1 MKKVIGIDL
10 GTTNS
15 VASFKRSNSVE
26 IIRNEDSEELTRS
39 CISKN
44 NDELIVGRIAFGN
57 LGRNAE
63 DVILS
68 IKRLMGMSISDP
80 NIEKMIEQRKD
91 LFGYYKYN
99 IAKQSGSTDAI
110 AVIIQGKEYTPE
122 QMSSEILKKIKFI
135 AENHL
140 RDEVTNAVITVPAYF
155 SEKQKTATRI
165 AANMAGLKVSQL
177 LAEPTAAAIAYGV
190 DELALG
196 QAKTVLVYD
205 FGGGTF
211 DLSVLNIIDGQY
223 FEMGTSGDRWLG
235 GDDIDR
241 AIQRYV
247 IERIANEY
255 NLQDINNIISSL
267 SDRKRDKFLSALRV
281 ESEKL
286 KIQLSSTNSANLTLL
301 GLLQDKEGD
310 DIDIDV
316 IISRNEFD
324 QIIKPYVIKSID
336 LIDKLLRDIGYEIEM
351 IDNILLVGGTSCIP
365 LVKQMLSEKYG
376 ETRILASKRPML
388 TVAEG
393 AAILAHRL
401 SDEYECPECGKK
413 VLQSQKLCECK
424 YDLESEIK
432 KTGIDT
438 VLYSAKDDYYMELAN
453 NTEDIIIKKQSS
465 LPISVSREYETT
477 SQNQK
482 IVKVNIYTKKE
493 DNLKETQTIGY
504 FTITEDL
511 PLGSKVIFDIEYDIN
526 ETFNCFAY
534 LKNNSTKKKQI
545 RLSRGGID
553 TRAYESITNKIQD
566 LIDGDYSYAQRE
578 SAIKFINENVKQ
590 IEDIKLDDNHNEA
603 FSKVYVMIDSYT
615 PPNEEDNNDQ
625 WILFCANIITSNFDF
640 LLGANYHKMLRLIEE
655 AQQDEDVLLK
665 IQALRNLEELI
676 NNYSY
681 LIEIFSLNLAS
692 KIAED
697 KNNHSDALKLKQY
710 YDKIYACLKENEF
723 EEARETLDQAGN
735 LMNKYLGSNKISTL
749 LTK

>member
-15 VASFKRSNSVE
+15 VASFKRSNTIE

-39 CISKN
+39 CISIN
-44 NDELIVGRIAFGN
+44 NDELIVGRIAFNN
-57 LGRNAE
+57 LGRNPE

-80 NIEKMIEQRKD
+80 NIEKMIEQGKE

-122 QMSSEILKKIKFI
+122 QMSSEILKKIKSI
-135 AENHL
+135 AEKHL
-140 RDEVTNAVITVPAYF
+140 RDDVTHAVITVPAYF

-165 AANMAGLKVSQL
+165 AADMAGLKVSQL

-190 DELALG
+190 DELAPG

-241 AIQRYV
+241 AIQQY
-247 IERIANEY
+247 IIKRIAKEY
-255 NLQDINNIISSL
+255 NLQDINDIIESL
-267 SDRKRDKFLSALRV
+267 SDRKRYNFLSTFRV

-316 IISRNEFD
+316 TITRNEFE
-324 QIIKPYVIKSID
+324 QIIKPYITKSID

-376 ETRILASKRPML
+376 DTRILASKRPML

-401 SDEYECPECGKK
+401 SDEYECPQCGHK
-413 VLQSQKLCECK
+413 VLQSQKTCDCG

-432 KTGIDT
+432 RTGLDI
-438 VLYSAKDDYYMELAN
+438 VLYSAKDDYFMELAN
-453 NTEDIIIKKQSS
+453 NAEDAIVKKQST

-477 SQNQK
+477 TQNQK
-482 IVKVNIYTKKE
+482 IVKVHIYSKKE

-504 FTITEDL
+504 FTIAEDL
-511 PLGSKVIFDIEYDIN
+511 PLGSKIIFDIEFDAN

-534 LKNNSTKKKQI
+534 LKNNTTRKKQV
-545 RLSRGGID
+545 RLSRGGVD

-566 LIDGDYSYAQRE
+566 LIDGDYSYAQKE
-578 SAIKFINENVKQ
+578 SALKFINENVKQ
-590 IEDIKLDDNHNEA
+590 IEDIRLDDNHNEA

-615 PPNEEDNNDQ
+615 PSSEEDSNDQ
-625 WILFCANIITSNFDF
+625 WILFCANIITGNFDF
-640 LLGANYHKMLRLIEE
+640 LLGANYLKMLRLIEE

-665 IQALRNLEELI
+665 IQAVKNLEELI

-681 LIEIFSLNLAS
+681 LVEIFSINFAT

-723 EEARETLDQAGN
+723 EEVKEVLVQAYI
-735 LMNKYLGSNKISTL
+735 LRDKYLGSDKISTL